1 LFRIKIHNLE
11 NSAQKRLFVHVFSSP
26 NMIYKQKN
34 TEFEKEGSTTY
45 GNMGI
50 RWKYSPYGKLAVIND
65 GKRRGY
71 HICNTC
77 GVGKNLVKKGNKTS
91 HTSAWG
97 SACSGTFEHYNLGHE
112 FMSDVIEL
120 SFRNLPTRIQD
131 NADGFWNSFLYGIL
145 DGASSVLGIDRK
157 DIDGTIY
164 YKDNQNH
171 L

>member
-1 LFRIKIHNLE
+1 
-11 NSAQKRLFVHVFSSP
+11 
-26 NMIYKQKN
+26 
-34 TEFEKEGSTTY
+34 
-45 GNMGI
+45 
-50 RWKYSPYGKLAVIND
+50 
-65 GKRRGY
+65 
-71 HICNTC
+71 
-77 GVGKNLVKKGNKTS
+77 
-91 HTSAWG
+91 
-97 SACSGTFEHYNLGHE
+97 
-112 FMSDVIEL
+112 MSDVIEL